1 MPLAGA
7 NLSVFDVVRTDDFKD
22 LKASLSTLLTPLH
35 AIA

>member
-7 NLSVFDVVRTDDFKD
+7 NLSVFDVARTDDFKD
-22 LKASLSTLLTPLH
+22 LKARLSTLAMPLY